1 MVYKYIKETN
11 VRQIRASEYINLK
24 LAIWRK
30 GKSQIDNDDDE
41 MNALLGDLDNE
52 ADGKTF
58 ELQKN
63 GNLS

>member
-1 MVYKYIKETN
+1 MVYKYINETN

-52 ADGKTF
+52 VDGNFFKYK
-58 ELQKN
+58 KN